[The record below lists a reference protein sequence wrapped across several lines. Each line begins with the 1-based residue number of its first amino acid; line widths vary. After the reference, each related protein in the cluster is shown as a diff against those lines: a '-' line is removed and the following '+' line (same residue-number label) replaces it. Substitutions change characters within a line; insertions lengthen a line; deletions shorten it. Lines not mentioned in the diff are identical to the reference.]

1 MMLFLLFMWFL
12 ISIAFITTLIITVVK
27 AIRKRKVKGILITT
41 IILFVVG
48 LICLV
53 GSIAASPSND
63 DYTVSKS
70 EDNNS
75 SKSSKSN
82 DEETSNNKKNLNVGD
97 TIRLGGV
104 DIKVAKAEFVQPD
117 SEYSEPDKG
126 RILKVTYD
134 FKNNGDDQIL
144 ADSTD
149 FNITVDSNTQKNF
162 FGMDDTNDSFTE
174 FLNKG
179 NSISGYEY
187 YDVPEAEE
195 YKAELN
201 FEPDLETY
209 KANWIIKNSD
219 IK

>member
-1 MMLFLLFMWFL
+1 MTAFLLFLWFL
-12 ISIAFITTLIITVVK
+12 ISIAFITTLIITIVK
-27 AIRKRKVKGILITT
+27 AARRKKVKGILITT

-48 LICLV
+48 LICFI
-53 GSIAASPSND
+53 GSFVAAPSND

-70 EDNNS
+70 EDNNVS
-75 SKSSKSN
+75 ESSKSN
-82 DEETSNNKKNLNVGD
+82 DKESNNDKKTLSIGD

-104 DIKVAKAEFVQPD
+104 DIKVVKAEFVQPD
-117 SEYSEPDKG
+117 SEYSTPDKG

-149 FNITVDSNTQKNF
+149 FNLTVDSNTQKNF

-201 FEPDLETY
+201 FDPGLETY
-209 KANWIIKNSD
+209 KADWIIKNSD
-219 IK
+219 IQ